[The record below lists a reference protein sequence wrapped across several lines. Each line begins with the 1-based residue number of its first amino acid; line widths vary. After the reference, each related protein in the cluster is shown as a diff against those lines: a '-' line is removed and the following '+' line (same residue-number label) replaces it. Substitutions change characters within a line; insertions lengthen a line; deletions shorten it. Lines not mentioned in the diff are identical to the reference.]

1 MLSGSTANGLW
12 SLIREEIS
20 SPPGCPRDTRL
31 ESFSAVSN
39 SQEQGDLQRGR
50 TGGYQYSNTK
60 VICSWISRERVYWST
75 WRRTC
80 GMLPQYFEINC
91 GTGQRSEHKIQYLG
105 DLKYTRDEFFDVRFM
120 MEWSKDIS
128 FDWNVVDE
136 ATVMTEV
143 QCIAV
148 TRRSPITIWM
158 GDQQQLG
165 TTIISKPIQN
175 PFCEQLRFS
184 PFVRFIENG
193 HSFHLLREVMRM
205 GSGLDYI
212 SSEIFYN
219 GKLIPGETTD
229 LNHPT
234 RETGR
239 KLQEVIR
246 SRYPTLQHEPKGL
259 FYPFAI
265 NITAESVSS
274 SYLQTLS
281 HQQVTRISGYSIAL
295 QKRRPIAPLEAT
307 RQEESRESS
316 LEL

>member
-1 MLSGSTANGLW
+1 
-12 SLIREEIS
+12 
-20 SPPGCPRDTRL
+20 
-31 ESFSAVSN
+31 
-39 SQEQGDLQRGR
+39 
-50 TGGYQYSNTK
+50 
-60 VICSWISRERVYWST
+60 
-75 WRRTC
+75 
-80 GMLPQYFEINC
+80 MLPQYFEINC

-136 ATVMTEV
+136 ATVMT
-143 QCIAV
+143 
-148 TRRSPITIWM
+148 
-158 GDQQQLG
+158 
-165 TTIISKPIQN
+165 
-175 PFCEQLRFS
+175 
-184 PFVRFIENG
+184 
-193 HSFHLLREVMRM
+193 EVMRM